1 MRYEE
6 RRNWELYWL
15 VDPLD
20 GTVEFIK
27 GNNEFTV
34 NIALMENN
42 VCMGAVIYVP
52 YFEKMYVAGRG
63 GGAFLKEHIAPDA
76 AAAFAR
82 RAIGADMRY
91 MHETGVLDDDG
102 LMGDGEYDED
112 DAFEAL
118 FAEMTDGLED
128 DGEIG
133 RIAQMLDAYMEARQ
147 DFMEENG
154 LADD

>member
-1 MRYEE
+1 MDNVMQGY
-6 RRNWELYWL
+6 
-15 VDPLD
+15 DLD
-20 GTVEFIK
+20 
-27 GNNEFTV
+27 
-34 NIALMENN
+34 AA
-42 VCMGAVIYVP
+42 VCQIGKAIGKAAKAP
-52 YFEKMYVAGRG
+52 
-63 GGAFLKEHIAPDA
+63 PDA

-82 RAIGADMRY
+82 RAIEADMRY

>member
-1 MRYEE
+1 MDNLMQGY
-6 RRNWELYWL
+6 
-15 VDPLD
+15 DLD
-20 GTVEFIK
+20 
-27 GNNEFTV
+27 
-34 NIALMENN
+34 A
-42 VCMGAVIYVP
+42 
-52 YFEKMYVAGRG
+52 AGRQIG
-63 GGAFLKEHIAPDA
+63 KAIGKAAKAAPDA

-82 RAIGADMRY
+82 RAIEADMRY

-102 LMGDGEYDED
+102 LMGEGEYDED

-147 DFMEENG
+147 NFMEENG

>member
-1 MRYEE
+1 MDNVMQGY
-6 RRNWELYWL
+6 
-15 VDPLD
+15 DLD
-20 GTVEFIK
+20 
-27 GNNEFTV
+27 
-34 NIALMENN
+34 A
-42 VCMGAVIYVP
+42 AVRQIGKAIGKAV
-52 YFEKMYVAGRG
+52 KT
-63 GGAFLKEHIAPDA
+63 APDA

-82 RAIGADMRY
+82 RAIEADMRY

>member
-1 MRYEE
+1 MDNVMQGY
-6 RRNWELYWL
+6 
-15 VDPLD
+15 DLD
-20 GTVEFIK
+20 
-27 GNNEFTV
+27 
-34 NIALMENN
+34 A
-42 VCMGAVIYVP
+42 AVRQIG
-52 YFEKMYVAGRG
+52 KAIGK
-63 GGAFLKEHIAPDA
+63 AAKTAPDA

-82 RAIGADMRY
+82 RAIEADMRY

>member
-1 MRYEE
+1 MDNVMQGY
-6 RRNWELYWL
+6 
-15 VDPLD
+15 DLD
-20 GTVEFIK
+20 
-27 GNNEFTV
+27 
-34 NIALMENN
+34 A
-42 VCMGAVIYVP
+42 AVRQIG
-52 YFEKMYVAGRG
+52 KA
-63 GGAFLKEHIAPDA
+63 AKAAPDA
-76 AAAFAR
+76 AEAFAR
-82 RAIGADMRY
+82 RAIEADMRY

-102 LMGDGEYDED
+102 LMGEGEYDED

>member
-1 MRYEE
+1 MDNVMQGY
-6 RRNWELYWL
+6 
-15 VDPLD
+15 DLD
-20 GTVEFIK
+20 AAVRQIGTAIGK
-27 GNNEFTV
+27 
-34 NIALMENN
+34 A
-42 VCMGAVIYVP
+42 A
-52 YFEKMYVAGRG
+52 KA
-63 GGAFLKEHIAPDA
+63 APDA

-82 RAIGADMRY
+82 RAIEADMRY

-102 LMGDGEYDED
+102 LMGEGEYDED

-133 RIAQMLDAYMEARQ
+133 KIAQMLDAYMEARQ

>member
-1 MRYEE
+1 MSDVMQGY
-6 RRNWELYWL
+6 
-15 VDPLD
+15 D
-20 GTVEFIK
+20 
-27 GNNEFTV
+27 
-34 NIALMENN
+34 MEA
-42 VCMGAVIYVP
+42 AVSQIG
-52 YFEKMYVAGRG
+52 KAICK
-63 GGAFLKEHIAPDA
+63 AAKAAPDT

-82 RAIGADMRY
+82 RAIEADMRY
-91 MHETGVLDDDG
+91 MHETGVLDDEG

-133 RIAQMLDAYMEARQ
+133 KIAQMLDAYMEARQ

>member
-1 MRYEE
+1 MDNVMQGY
-6 RRNWELYWL
+6 
-15 VDPLD
+15 DLD
-20 GTVEFIK
+20 
-27 GNNEFTV
+27 
-34 NIALMENN
+34 A
-42 VCMGAVIYVP
+42 AVSQIG
-52 YFEKMYVAGRG
+52 KAIGK
-63 GGAFLKEHIAPDA
+63 AAKAAPDA

-82 RAIGADMRY
+82 RAIEADMRY

-102 LMGDGEYDED
+102 LMGEGEYDED

-133 RIAQMLDAYMEARQ
+133 KIAQMLDAYMEARQ

>member
-1 MRYEE
+1 MDNVMQGY
-6 RRNWELYWL
+6 
-15 VDPLD
+15 DLD
-20 GTVEFIK
+20 
-27 GNNEFTV
+27 
-34 NIALMENN
+34 A
-42 VCMGAVIYVP
+42 AVRQIG
-52 YFEKMYVAGRG
+52 KAIGK
-63 GGAFLKEHIAPDA
+63 AAKTAPDA

-82 RAIGADMRY
+82 RAIEADMRY

-102 LMGDGEYDED
+102 LMGEGEYDED

>member
-1 MRYEE
+1 MDNVMQGY
-6 RRNWELYWL
+6 
-15 VDPLD
+15 DLD
-20 GTVEFIK
+20 
-27 GNNEFTV
+27 
-34 NIALMENN
+34 AA
-42 VCMGAVIYVP
+42 VCQIGKAIG
-52 YFEKMYVAGRG
+52 KA
-63 GGAFLKEHIAPDA
+63 AKTAPDA

-82 RAIGADMRY
+82 RAIEADMRY
-91 MHETGVLDDDG
+91 MHETGVLDGDG
-102 LMGDGEYDED
+102 LMGEGEYDED

-147 DFMEENG
+147 NFMEENG

>member
-1 MRYEE
+1 MDNVMQGY
-6 RRNWELYWL
+6 
-15 VDPLD
+15 DLD
-20 GTVEFIK
+20 
-27 GNNEFTV
+27 
-34 NIALMENN
+34 A
-42 VCMGAVIYVP
+42 AVRQIG
-52 YFEKMYVAGRG
+52 KAIGK
-63 GGAFLKEHIAPDA
+63 AAKTAPDA

-82 RAIGADMRY
+82 RAIEADMRY
-91 MHETGVLDDDG
+91 MHETRVLDDDG
-102 LMGDGEYDED
+102 LMGEGEYDED

>member
-1 MRYEE
+1 M
-6 RRNWELYWL
+6 
-15 VDPLD
+15 D
-20 GTVEFIK
+20 
-27 GNNEFTV
+27 
-34 NIALMENN
+34 N
-42 VCMGAVIYVP
+42 VMQGYDLEAAVCQIG
-52 YFEKMYVAGRG
+52 KAIGK
-63 GGAFLKEHIAPDA
+63 AAKTAPDA

-82 RAIGADMRY
+82 RAIEADMRY

-147 DFMEENG
+147 NFMEENG